1 MQSSEGTFQGDAG
14 LELYYQSWHPADQPK
29 AVIVILHGVAEH
41 SDRYLNV
48 VDNLVPL
55 GYAIYAYDQRGHG
68 KSPGQRGYIFHRVRY
83 LPVWKFPILTKQTP
97 SYHKGKNGFKISPQQ
112 GNAEGDR

>member
-29 AVIVILHGVAEH
+29 AVLVVIHGVAEH

-48 VDNLVPL
+48 VDNLVPSTCQYGIVALAVL
-55 GYAIYAYDQRGHG
+55 GQQSHG
-68 KSPGQRGYIFHRVRY
+68 
-83 LPVWKFPILTKQTP
+83 T
-97 SYHKGKNGFKISPQQ
+97 
-112 GNAEGDR
+112 